1 MCTEI
6 IHGYVCGLARS
17 QLLQISNHQFRVQRI
32 GMVKIVGRSLLQG
45 QMGQIFVIGIVGN
58 ESDVFVTAQWWCGG
72 VVVWWCG
79 GVVVGGE
86 NIDIVGSITKCAHQE
101 RRTQERTAATI
112 LGTPPGTFDI
122 EQLPNP
128 TNLPDTFPDCI
139 GDRCFART
147 STTGNG
153 NNKNWFIK
161 ETLGWRAWFAI
172 STFNKRSHWTVRD
185 VCGFRI
191 GGCG

>member
-1 MCTEI
+1 
-6 IHGYVCGLARS
+6 
-17 QLLQISNHQFRVQRI
+17 
-32 GMVKIVGRSLLQG
+32 MVKIVGRSLLQG

-122 EQLPNP
+122 KQLPNP
-128 TNLPDTFPDCI
+128 TNLPDTFPNCI

-172 STFNKRSHWTVRD
+172 STFNKRSHWAVRD
-185 VCGFRI
+185 VLVDWWMTR
-191 GGCG
+191 